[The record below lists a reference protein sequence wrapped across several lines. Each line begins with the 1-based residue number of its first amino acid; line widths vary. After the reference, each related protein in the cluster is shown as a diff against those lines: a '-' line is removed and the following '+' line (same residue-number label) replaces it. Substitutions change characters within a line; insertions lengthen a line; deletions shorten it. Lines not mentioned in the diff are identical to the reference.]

1 MTKAHD
7 IDFVI
12 TWVDGNDPAWQE
24 AYRRHCTPDGS
35 ENTSPIRYR
44 DWDTLRHWFRAVE
57 EYAPWVRKIHFITW
71 GHLPEWLDTSHPKL
85 NIVRHEDYIPAEYL
99 PTFASR
105 PIELNM
111 HRIEGLAERFVYFND
126 DMMLGRAVSP
136 ERFFQ
141 GGMPC
146 DMARLSLISHCSISH
161 AVLNM
166 SEMINRRYTLW
177 DVMKAH
183 PSKWLS
189 PRYGVKNILKT
200 LNLAVWNTIPSLTD
214 THMPQPYLRSV
225 FEQMWREEREV
236 LDRTCRSRQRSNDGV
251 NCWVVRYE
259 QLLSGRFEPISE
271 SDTKL
276 DTLGE
281 ERIDDICRYI
291 REKRYAMYCLNDSTA
306 IRNFES
312 VRDKLLG
319 ALQTIL
325 PNKCSYER

>member
-1 MTKAHD
+1 MNTTHD

-12 TWVDGNDPAWQE
+12 TWVDGGDPEWQK
-24 AYRRHCTPDGS
+24 AYRHYCTPDGS

-141 GGMPC
+141 GGVPC

-177 DVMKAH
+177 DVMKKY
-183 PSKWLS
+183 PSKWFS
-189 PRYGVKNILKT
+189 PRYGLKNILKT

-225 FEQMWREEREV
+225 FEQMWREEGEV

-259 QLLSGRFEPISE
+259 QLMSGRFEPISE

-306 IRNFES
+306 IRDFEA
-312 VRDKLLG
+312 VRDKLLD

>member
-1 MTKAHD
+1 MNRTHD

-12 TWVDGNDPAWQE
+12 TWVNGGDPAWQE

-85 NIVRHEDYIPAEYL
+85 NIVRHEDYIPKEYL

-136 ERFFQ
+136 ERFFKD
-141 GGMPC
+141 GVPC

-166 SEMINRRYTLW
+166 SEMINRRYKLW
-177 DVMKAH
+177 EVMKAH
-183 PSKWLS
+183 PSKWFS
-189 PRYGVKNILKT
+189 PRYGITNILKT
-200 LNLAVWNTIPSLTD
+200 LNLAVWNTIPSLSD

-225 FEQMWREEREV
+225 FEQMWREEGEV

-259 QLLSGRFEPISE
+259 QLMSGRFEPISE

-306 IRNFES
+306 IRDFEA
-312 VRDKLLG
+312 VRDKLLD

>member
-1 MTKAHD
+1 MNTTHD

-12 TWVDGNDPAWQE
+12 TWVDGGDPEWQK
-24 AYRRHCTPDGS
+24 AYRHYCTPDGS

-141 GGMPC
+141 GGVPC

-177 DVMKAH
+177 DVMKKY
-183 PSKWLS
+183 PSKWFS
-189 PRYGVKNILKT
+189 PRYGIKNILKT

-225 FEQMWREEREV
+225 FEQMWREEGEV

-259 QLLSGRFEPISE
+259 QLMSGRFEPISE

-306 IRNFES
+306 IRDFEA
-312 VRDKLLG
+312 VRDKLLD

>member
-1 MTKAHD
+1 MNTTHD

-12 TWVDGNDPAWQE
+12 TWVDGGDPEWQK
-24 AYRRHCTPDGS
+24 AYRQYCTPDGS

-136 ERFFQ
+136 ERFFKD
-141 GGMPC
+141 GVPC

-166 SEMINRRYTLW
+166 SEMINRRYKLW
-177 DVMKAH
+177 EVMKAH
-183 PSKWLS
+183 PSKWFS
-189 PRYGVKNILKT
+189 PRYGITNILKT
-200 LNLAVWNTIPSLTD
+200 LNLAVWNTIPSLSD

-225 FEQMWREEREV
+225 FEQMWREEGEV

-259 QLLSGRFEPISE
+259 QLMSGRFEPISE

-306 IRNFES
+306 IRDFEA
-312 VRDKLLG
+312 VRDKLLD